1 MLPSRNCFDSSGGE
15 IANDSMFASLIS
27 LISFST
33 SALRWLIWSSTSFT
47 WNTVNEISYKCK
59 YNTKSIRIWS
69 SLIGCMSVFQVS
81 HLVKF
86 FDFYS
91 AFKNFYIYGSS
102 FFKCWTEWFCPNLNL
117 INFEKVKKWTLTF
130 WLKRLVNRQS
140 GIEGSAYMLSLRD
153 LLF

>member
-1 MLPSRNCFDSSGGE
+1 MGPMHRRPKRQVKSYNVRGNCVQTF
-15 IANDSMFASLIS
+15 NK
-27 LISFST
+27 ST
-33 SALRWLIWSSTSFT
+33 SKYGKNLLLNRLQII
-47 WNTVNEISYKCK
+47 NNEISYNCK

-91 AFKNFYIYGSS
+91 AFKIFYIYGSS